1 MKAYSVFDD
10 FPKEAVET
18 LVSAGFEVFVHPLG
32 VSRPSEAQMKAI
44 LEEYYCV
51 IIGTSQLITEDM
63 FEIITEPRIIGTA
76 SVGIDHIHIPADKRA
91 LVKIINTPKA
101 NAQSVAEY
109 TMGCALAACKRFL
122 VSNRWLEVF
131 SLASMSLVI
140 ESQYRAKSTYDTVLP
155 SA

>member
-63 FEIITEPRIIGTA
+63 FESITEPRIIGTA

-109 TMGCALAACKRFL
+109 TMGCALAACKR
-122 VSNRWLEVF
+122 
-131 SLASMSLVI
+131 LAEGCRLYSKGKNNKQL
-140 ESQYRAKSTYDTVLP
+140 
-155 SA
+155 